1 MCLRNAIPN
10 PLPRL
15 APSIRPGISAIT
27 KDDEYSVSTPKFGE
41 TVVNGYAAM
50 AGFAA
55 VRMDKSVLFP
65 AFGSPWSGVGRRP
78 EIPVAP
84 ASPPPARYAHSH
96 ITRIQIREQCS
107 LTFILS

>member
-1 MCLRNAIPN
+1 MCLRNAIPR

-27 KDDEYSVSTPKFGE
+27 KEAEYSVSTPKFGE

-55 VRMDKSVLFP
+55 VRMERSVLFP
-65 AFGSPWSGVGRRP
+65 AFGSPTKPTCAKTLRLKRSQR
-78 EIPVAP
+78 
-84 ASPPPARYAHSH
+84 ASPGIPGSAVRGVVLVGDLKY
-96 ITRIQIREQCS
+96 
-107 LTFILS
+107 